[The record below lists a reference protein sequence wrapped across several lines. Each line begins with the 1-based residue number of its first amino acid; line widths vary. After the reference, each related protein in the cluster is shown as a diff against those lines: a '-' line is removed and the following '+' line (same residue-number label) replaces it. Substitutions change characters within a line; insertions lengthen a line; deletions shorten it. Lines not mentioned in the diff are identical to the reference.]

1 MKRVRVLCDTGGGF
15 IDCVLELP
23 DTATIGEAL
32 AAAHALLGRPELA
45 AADAVSGVYGRLR
58 PRSYV
63 PADGDRIEI
72 YRALRL
78 DPRARRRARQGSRSG
93 PPRRAGDRSCG

>member
-1 MKRVRVLCDTGGGF
+1 MKRVRVLCDTAAGF

-23 DTATIGEAL
+23 EHATIGEAL
-32 AAAHALLGRPELA
+32 AAAHARLGRAELA
-45 AADAVSGVYGRLR
+45 AAEAATGVDGRVR
-58 PRSYV
+58 PRSFV

-78 DPRARRRARQGSRSG
+78 DPRARRRARAT
-93 PPRRAGDRSCG
+93 PRPRGA